1 MIENVGDI
9 VEVEVEDNLRDTE
22 VNRQI
27 EQIQNDRSNNKST
40 MKDSIVKAQKTPT
53 VAARKQKSGSEA
65 AYDVFTS
72 LLNNDGKRISKLNTN
87 SQLEQAGRYK
97 QSTVNDLDAEFFGTD
112 PNLANSQNNRRPS
125 AGKTLVRS

>member
-1 MIENVGDI
+1 M
-9 VEVEVEDNLRDTE
+9 
-22 VNRQI
+22 
-27 EQIQNDRSNNKST
+27 
-40 MKDSIVKAQKTPT
+40 
-53 VAARKQKSGSEA
+53 AARKQKSGSEA

-97 QSTVNDLDAEFFGTD
+97 QSTVNDPDAEFFGTD